1 MENLLK
7 KLKKYAKRFLITL
20 IVVGLMV
27 LSFFYFGVYSRGDRV
42 GKVIKISEK
51 GLLFKTYE
59 GQINMEGF
67 GAVRSTNI
75 FSQTFEFSVEKSR
88 ADVIENLK
96 QAMNEGKRVNIHYIE
111 RYWLISWRGES
122 KYFVRDVK
130 ILDN

>member
-1 MENLLK
+1 MEKLLE
-7 KLKKYAKRFLITL
+7 KLKKYTKRLFITL
-20 IVVGLMV
+20 TVVGLVV
-27 LSFFYFGVYSRGDRV
+27 LSFFYFGVYSKGDRV

-67 GAVRSTNI
+67 GAVQSANI

-88 ADVIENLK
+88 TDVIESLQ

-111 RYWLISWRGES
+111 RYWHIFWRGES

-130 ILDN
+130 ILEN